1 MSEKDKKIQ
10 KIIDICLQIFMWII
24 AVFYFIIS
32 IKHEDIG
39 SILLSIFLIIFDI
52 RTSLILKKENF

>member
-24 AVFYFIIS
+24 AVFYCIIS